1 MGLFNRGFKMAI
13 RYSDEVISIDMYN
26 SLVSGL
32 NITTPSYDFTDPKY
46 NIPSNLLTALDT
58 LPEKVFDDM
67 SIDELTECKL
77 NGNGVYD
84 KLITTAR
91 IHLKEEMDKG
101 RITGAEYTNAYTQIV
116 VSSMQQSVAF
126 VTQMHQ
132 LKQSSIVNYYK
143 TLIEMVQAK
152 ISAVTSFIQL
162 EIQKANTQ
170 VSIAQAN
177 AQVATI
183 KAQFAH
189 TVAQLGQVDASY
201 GLTQQQIELTHEQ
214 AAVAQQQ
221 VDLTHQQA
229 AVAQQEVNLTSQ
241 KADLTHQQAA
251 VAQQQI
257 ELTQQQTAVAQ
268 QQVELTKQQTAVA
281 QQQVGLTKQ
290 EVDLTSQKVGLTQQ
304 QVELTRQ
311 QVDVAHQQVDLTHQ
325 QVDLT
330 RQQITSFVRKDQ
342 RSAAQFWADNWT
354 VQKGI
359 DEGLSAPATFQ
370 NSNIQTVMAAVQK
383 SHDLG

>member
-1 MGLFNRGFKMAI
+1 MGLFNRGYKMAI
-13 RYSDEVISIDMYN
+13 RYNDEVISIDMYN
-26 SLVSGL
+26 SLVNGL

-58 LPEKVFDDM
+58 LPDKVFDEM

-132 LKQSSIVNYYK
+132 LKQSSIVSYYK
-143 TLIEMVQAK
+143 TLVDMVQAK
-152 ISAVTSFIQL
+152 ISAVTSLIQL
-162 EIQKANTQ
+162 ELQKINTQ
-170 VSIAQAN
+170 LSIAQAA
-177 AQVATI
+177 AQVATN

-189 TVAQLGQVDASY
+189 TVSQLGQADASY
-201 GLTQQQIELTHEQ
+201 GLTHEQIALTHEQ
-214 AAVAQQQ
+214 AALTNQE
-221 VDLTHQQA
+221 VDLTHQKVDLTHEQA
-229 AVAQQEVNLTSQ
+229 ASTHEQIALTQQQIALAKEQIASTHEQAALTHEQ
-241 KADLTHQQAA
+241 IALANEQAALTHQQIA
-251 VAQQQI
+251 
-257 ELTQQQTAVAQ
+257 LTSQQTA
-268 QQVELTKQQTAVA
+268 
-281 QQQVGLTKQ
+281 
-290 EVDLTSQKVGLTQQ
+290 
-304 QVELTRQ
+304 
-311 QVDVAHQQVDLTHQ
+311 
-325 QVDLT
+325 
-330 RQQITSFVRKDQ
+330 SFIRKDQ
-342 RSAAQFWADNWT
+342 RAAAQFWADNWT

-370 NSNIQTVMAAVQK
+370 NGNIQTVMAAVQK

>member
-1 MGLFNRGFKMAI
+1 MGLFNRGYKMAI
-13 RYSDEVISIDMYN
+13 RYNDEVISIDMYN

-58 LPEKVFDDM
+58 LPDKVFDDM

-84 KLITTAR
+84 KLMTTAR

-132 LKQSSIVNYYK
+132 LKQSSIVSYYK
-143 TLIEMVQAK
+143 TLADMVQAK
-152 ISAVTSFIQL
+152 LSAVTSLIQL
-162 EIQKANTQ
+162 EIQKINTQ
-170 VSIAQAN
+170 MSI

-189 TVAQLGQVDASY
+189 TVSQLGQADASY
-201 GLTQQQIELTHEQ
+201 GLTHQQI
-214 AAVAQQQ
+214 A
-221 VDLTHQQA
+221 
-229 AVAQQEVNLTSQ
+229 
-241 KADLTHQQAA
+241 
-251 VAQQQI
+251 
-257 ELTQQQTAVAQ
+257 
-268 QQVELTKQQTAVA
+268 
-281 QQQVGLTKQ
+281 
-290 EVDLTSQKVGLTQQ
+290 
-304 QVELTRQ
+304 
-311 QVDVAHQQVDLTHQ
+311 
-325 QVDLT
+325 
-330 RQQITSFVRKDQ
+330 SFVRKDQ

-359 DEGLSAPATFQ
+359 DEGLQAPVTFQ
-370 NSNIQTVMAAVQK
+370 NNNIQTVMAAVQK
-383 SHDLG
+383 SHDLS

>member
-1 MGLFNRGFKMAI
+1 MATK
-13 RYSDEVISIDMYN
+13 YNDEVISIDMYN

-46 NIPSNLLTALDT
+46 NIPSNLLSALDT
-58 LPEKVFDDM
+58 LPDKVFDTM
-67 SIDELTECKL
+67 SINELTECKL

-201 GLTQQQIELTHEQ
+201 GLTNQQIE
-214 AAVAQQQ
+214 
-221 VDLTHQQA
+221 
-229 AVAQQEVNLTSQ
+229 
-241 KADLTHQQAA
+241 LTHQQAA
-251 VAQQQI
+251 VAQQQV
-257 ELTQQQTAVAQ
+257 ELTQ
-268 QQVELTKQQTAVA
+268 
-281 QQQVGLTKQ
+281 Q
-290 EVDLTSQKVGLTQQ
+290 EVDLTRQKAAVTQQQIDLTHQQAAVAQQ

-342 RSAAQFWADNWT
+342 RAAAQFWADNWT

>member
-1 MGLFNRGFKMAI
+1 MAI
-13 RYSDEVISIDMYN
+13 RYNDEVISIDMYN
-26 SLVSGL
+26 SLVNGL
-32 NITTPSYDFTDPKY
+32 NITIPSYDFTNPKY

-58 LPEKVFDDM
+58 LPDKVFDNM

-132 LKQSSIVNYYK
+132 LKQSSIVSYYK
-143 TLIEMVQAK
+143 TLVDMVQAK
-152 ISAVTSFIQL
+152 ISAVTSLIQL
-162 EIQKANTQ
+162 ELQKINTQ
-170 VSIAQAN
+170 LSIAQAA
-177 AQVATI
+177 AQVATN

-189 TVAQLGQVDASY
+189 TVSQLGQADASY
-201 GLTQQQIELTHEQ
+201 GLTHEQIASTHEQAALTHEQ
-214 AAVAQQQ
+214 AASTHEQIALTQQQ
-221 VDLTHQQA
+221 IALANEEVDLTHQK
-229 AVAQQEVNLTSQ
+229 VA
-241 KADLTHQQAA
+241 
-251 VAQQQI
+251 
-257 ELTQQQTAVAQ
+257 LTQQQIALAN
-268 QQVELTKQQTAVA
+268 EEAALTH
-281 QQQVGLTKQ
+281 
-290 EVDLTSQKVGLTQQ
+290 QK
-304 QVELTRQ
+304 
-311 QVDVAHQQVDLTHQ
+311 VDLTHEQ
-325 QVDLT
+325 AALT
-330 RQQITSFVRKDQ
+330 HEQIASTHEQAALTHEQIALANEQAALAHQQIALTNQQTASFIRKDQ
-342 RSAAQFWADNWT
+342 RAAAQFWADNWT

-370 NSNIQTVMAAVQK
+370 NGNIQTVMAAVQK

>member
-1 MGLFNRGFKMAI
+1 MAI
-13 RYSDEVISIDMYN
+13 RYNDEVISIDMYN
-26 SLVSGL
+26 SLVNGL

-58 LPEKVFDDM
+58 LPEKVFDNM

-132 LKQSSIVNYYK
+132 LKQSSIVSYYK
-143 TLIEMVQAK
+143 TLVDMVQAK
-152 ISAVTSFIQL
+152 ISAVTSLIQL
-162 EIQKANTQ
+162 ELQKINTQ
-170 VSIAQAN
+170 LSIAQAA
-177 AQVATI
+177 AQVATN

-189 TVAQLGQVDASY
+189 TVSQLGQADASY
-201 GLTQQQIELTHEQ
+201 GLTNEQIALTHEQ
-214 AAVAQQQ
+214 AALTNQE
-221 VDLTHQQA
+221 VDLTHQK
-229 AVAQQEVNLTSQ
+229 V
-241 KADLTHQQAA
+241 DLTHEQAA
-251 VAQQQI
+251 STHEQI
-257 ELTQQQTAVAQ
+257 ALTQQQIALANEQIASTHEQAALTHEQIALANEQAALAHQ
-268 QQVELTKQQTAVA
+268 QIALTNQQTA
-281 QQQVGLTKQ
+281 
-290 EVDLTSQKVGLTQQ
+290 
-304 QVELTRQ
+304 
-311 QVDVAHQQVDLTHQ
+311 
-325 QVDLT
+325 
-330 RQQITSFVRKDQ
+330 SFIRKDQ
-342 RSAAQFWADNWT
+342 RAAAQFWADNWT

-370 NSNIQTVMAAVQK
+370 NSNIQTVMSAIQR
-383 SHDLG
+383 SHDLS

>member
-1 MGLFNRGFKMAI
+1 MAI
-13 RYSDEVISIDMYN
+13 RYNDEVISIDMYN
-26 SLVSGL
+26 SLVNGL

-58 LPEKVFDDM
+58 LPDKVFDEM

-132 LKQSSIVNYYK
+132 LKQSSIVSYYK
-143 TLIEMVQAK
+143 TLVDMVQAK
-152 ISAVTSFIQL
+152 ISAVTSLIQL
-162 EIQKANTQ
+162 ELQKINTQ
-170 VSIAQAN
+170 LSIAQAA
-177 AQVATI
+177 AQVATN

-189 TVAQLGQVDASY
+189 TVSQLGQADASY
-201 GLTQQQIELTHEQ
+201 GLTNEQIALTHEQ
-214 AAVAQQQ
+214 AALTNQE
-221 VDLTHQQA
+221 VDLTHQK
-229 AVAQQEVNLTSQ
+229 V
-241 KADLTHQQAA
+241 DLTHEQAA
-251 VAQQQI
+251 STHEQI
-257 ELTQQQTAVAQ
+257 ALTQQQIALAHEQIASTHEQAALTHEQIALANEQAALAHQ
-268 QQVELTKQQTAVA
+268 QIALTNQQTA
-281 QQQVGLTKQ
+281 
-290 EVDLTSQKVGLTQQ
+290 
-304 QVELTRQ
+304 
-311 QVDVAHQQVDLTHQ
+311 
-325 QVDLT
+325 
-330 RQQITSFVRKDQ
+330 SFIRKDQ
-342 RSAAQFWADNWT
+342 RAAAQFWADNWT

-370 NSNIQTVMAAVQK
+370 NSNIQTVMSAIQR
-383 SHDLG
+383 SHDLS

>member
-1 MGLFNRGFKMAI
+1 MAI
-13 RYSDEVISIDMYN
+13 RYNDEVISIDMYN
-26 SLVSGL
+26 SLVNGL

-58 LPEKVFDDM
+58 LPDKVFDNM

-132 LKQSSIVNYYK
+132 LKQSSIVSYYK
-143 TLIEMVQAK
+143 TLVDMVQAK
-152 ISAVTSFIQL
+152 ISAVTSLIQL
-162 EIQKANTQ
+162 ELQKINTQ
-170 VSIAQAN
+170 LSIAQAA
-177 AQVATI
+177 AQVATN

-189 TVAQLGQVDASY
+189 TVSQLGQADASY
-201 GLTQQQIELTHEQ
+201 GLTNEQIALTHEQ
-214 AAVAQQQ
+214 AALTNQE
-221 VDLTHQQA
+221 VDLTHQK
-229 AVAQQEVNLTSQ
+229 V
-241 KADLTHQQAA
+241 DLTHEQAA
-251 VAQQQI
+251 STHEQI
-257 ELTQQQTAVAQ
+257 ALTQQQIALAKEQIASTHEQAALTHEQIALANEQAALAHQ
-268 QQVELTKQQTAVA
+268 QIALTNQQTA
-281 QQQVGLTKQ
+281 
-290 EVDLTSQKVGLTQQ
+290 
-304 QVELTRQ
+304 
-311 QVDVAHQQVDLTHQ
+311 
-325 QVDLT
+325 
-330 RQQITSFVRKDQ
+330 SFIRKDQ
-342 RSAAQFWADNWT
+342 RAAAQFWADNWT

-370 NSNIQTVMAAVQK
+370 NSNIQTVMSAIQR
-383 SHDLG
+383 SHDLS